1 MQTKFETI
9 YFFLIVLVI
18 AFSLGKLVNIADEL
32 RTEYQETYTNTGV
45 NS

>member
-9 YFFLIVLVI
+9 YFFLIALVI
-18 AFSLGKLVNIADEL
+18 AFSLGKLVNIADEIQA
-32 RTEYQETYTNTGV
+32 EYQETYTNTGV